1 MGITHMSDWHLWS
14 TSGSHDREG
23 DHVTFVACL
32 SGIVRDGA
40 TDEVLGVSHA
50 LQGSGRTVGVISHV
64 EELKHALLTGISVT
78 SRDHESTM
86 DVSHLGD
93 NDG

>member
-14 TSGSHDREG
+14 TFGSHDLEG
-23 DHVTFVACL
+23 DHVTFGACL
-32 SGIVRDGA
+32 SGIVRDRA
-40 TDEVLGVSHA
+40 TDVVLGVSDG
-50 LQGSGRTVGVISHV
+50 LQGSGRTVGVTSHV
-64 EELKHALLTGISVT
+64 EELQHALLTGISVA

-86 DVSHLGD
+86 DVFHPGG